1 MKKSVLLVVGIIA
14 SAIVFAQGNEG
25 ERKGNSPRESMK
37 EVLMLNNVQH
47 STIQN
52 INKKYADDF
61 STLRRDSTQSREEK
75 REEMKTL
82 RDKREKEI
90 NAVLTPEQNTKWKAH
105 KEARVAQQKA
115 RMKQAGERR
124 DAKMKADLS
133 LTDEQANKLNAA
145 RKEHA
150 DKVAKLKVE
159 HDAKVKTIL
168 TDEQYKKLKAK
179 KMDRKRF
186 GGSKKGGRK

>member
-1 MKKSVLLVVGIIA
+1 MKKSMLLVAGIMA
-14 SAIVFAQGNEG
+14 SAIVFAQGNED
-25 ERKGNSPRESMK
+25 ERKGNGPRESMK
-37 EVLMLNNVQH
+37 EVLMLNDVQH

-90 NAVLTPEQNTKWKAH
+90 NAVLTPEQNAKWKAH

-133 LTDEQANKLNAA
+133 LTDEQASKLKAA
-145 RKEHA
+145 QKEHA

-168 TDEQYKKLKAK
+168 TDEQYKKLKARK
-179 KMDRKRF
+179 LDRKRF
-186 GGSKKGGRK
+186 GGSKKSSGW

>member
-1 MKKSVLLVVGIIA
+1 MKKSVLLVAGIIA

-25 ERKGNSPRESMK
+25 ERKGHSPRESMK
-37 EVLMLNNVQH
+37 EVLMLNDVQH
-47 STIQN
+47 SSIQN

-75 REEMKTL
+75 RKEMKTL

-90 NAVLTPEQNTKWKAH
+90 NAMLTPEQNAKWKAH

-133 LTDEQANKLNAA
+133 LTDEQASKLKAA
-145 RKEHA
+145 QKEHA

-168 TDEQYKKLKAK
+168 TDEQYKKLKARK
-179 KMDRKRF
+179 LDRKRF
-186 GGSKKGGRK
+186 GGSKKSSGW

>member
-1 MKKSVLLVVGIIA
+1 M
-14 SAIVFAQGNEG
+14 
-25 ERKGNSPRESMK
+25 
-37 EVLMLNNVQH
+37 
-47 STIQN
+47 
-52 INKKYADDF
+52 
-61 STLRRDSTQSREEK
+61 RRDSTQSREEK
-75 REEMKTL
+75 RDEMKTL

-90 NAVLTPEQNTKWKAH
+90 NAVLTPEQNAKWKAH

-115 RMKQAGERR
+115 RMKKVAEGR
-124 DAKMKADLS
+124 DAKMKAELS
-133 LTDEQANKLNAA
+133 LTDEQANKLKAA
-145 RKEHA
+145 QKEHA

-179 KMDRKRF
+179 RLDRKRV

>member
-1 MKKSVLLVVGIIA
+1 MKKSMLLVAGIMA

-25 ERKGNSPRESMK
+25 DRKGHSPRESMK
-37 EVLMLNNVQH
+37 EILMLNDEQH

-61 STLRRDSTQSREEK
+61 STLRRDSTQSRLEK

-90 NAVLTPEQNTKWKAH
+90 NAVLTPEQNAKWKAH
-105 KEARVAQQKA
+105 KEAR
-115 RMKQAGERR
+115 MKQASERR
-124 DAKMKADLS
+124 DAKMQAELS
-133 LTDEQANKLNAA
+133 LTDEQANKLKAA
-145 RKEHA
+145 KKEHA

-159 HDAKVKTIL
+159 HDATVKTIL

-179 KMDRKRF
+179 KLNGKRV
-186 GGSKKGGRK
+186 GDYKKGRRR

>member
-1 MKKSVLLVVGIIA
+1 MKKSMLLVAGMMA
-14 SAIVFAQGNEG
+14 SAIVFAQGNDG
-25 ERKGNSPRESMK
+25 ERKGHSPRESMK
-37 EVLMLNNVQH
+37 EVLMLNDEQH

-75 REEMKTL
+75 RDEMKTL

-90 NAVLTPEQNTKWKAH
+90 NAVLTPEQNAKWKAH

-115 RMKQAGERR
+115 RMKKVAEGR
-124 DAKMKADLS
+124 DAKMKAELT
-133 LTDEQANKLNAA
+133 LTDEQANKLKAA
-145 RKEHA
+145 QKEHA

-179 KMDRKRF
+179 RLDRKRV
-186 GGSKKGGRK
+186 GASKRGSRR